1 MDTPRRFSI
10 ITLVLNI
17 FVMVQFAF
25 GMFPANEMSIPYL
38 LLELVIVHGFSE
50 LNPILTTRPIQLF
63 FTTARLMM
71 LATISITF
79 IQMGITDKQHVFNMH
94 FYSLVLLFIFTLYG
108 FQRNQSIRSLF
119 HRARLGLPF
128 VLYGAG
134 VAVLGLFSLGIMVG
148 FFGAYK
154 GTFVI
159 QTYSVL
165 LLLHWHYQ
173 KRHNLHRFSI
183 YIPPKKQA
191 VFWSQHAVKM
201 DASELVE
208 YVCQY
213 YACNKKKVPL
223 PLLNAFPLH
232 MLIGFVKG
240 LSHNKDHV
248 DFREVLKTHISS
260 MDPRAD
266 HTWSLYPDDDSR
278 ACALLETM
286 GSFESSEALSLPP
299 L

>member
-1 MDTPRRFSI
+1 
-10 ITLVLNI
+10 
-17 FVMVQFAF
+17 MVQFAF

-213 YACNKKKVPL
+213 YACNKKRDPL
-223 PLLNAFPLH
+223 PLLKAFPLH
-232 MLIGFVKG
+232 MLVGFVKD
-240 LSHNKDHV
+240 LSHNKEHA
-248 DFREVLKTHISS
+248 DFREVLKSYIGSV
-260 MDPRAD
+260 DPIAAIA
-266 HTWSLYPDDDSR
+266 WELYPEDDAQAVTLIKTTNSQNSPESLDLP
-278 ACALLETM
+278 LLYNT
-286 GSFESSEALSLPP
+286 
-299 L
+299 